1 MNWNGFVKK
10 WLRAFLTAGCVT
22 ALLLLY
28 GCATSEQE
36 EKVRDLEFTVAAAQE
51 IPPDLGQ
58 IIAEKQESP
67 FKLTYTDNDHL
78 YIIVG
83 YGRQDMGGYSIRV
96 NELYMTENSI
106 VIDTELLGPDKEEQ
120 AGANPS
126 YPFIVV
132 KTEYSELPVIF
143 R

>member
-1 MNWNGFVKK
+1 
-10 WLRAFLTAGCVT
+10 
-22 ALLLLY
+22 
-28 GCATSEQE
+28 
-36 EKVRDLEFTVAAAQE
+36 
-51 IPPDLGQ
+51 
-58 IIAEKQESP
+58 
-67 FKLTYTDNDHL
+67 
-78 YIIVG
+78 
-83 YGRQDMGGYSIRV
+83 MGGYSIRV

>member
-1 MNWNGFVKK
+1 MNWNGFAKK

-28 GCATSEQE
+28 GCATSGQE
-36 EKVRDLEFTVAAAQE
+36 EKVRDLEFAVAAQEE

-58 IIAEKQESP
+58 IISQKQQSP
-67 FKLTYTDNDHL
+67 FKLTYSDSDHL

-83 YGRQDMGGYSIRV
+83 YGQQNTGGYSIRV

-106 VIDTELLGPDKEEQ
+106 VIDTELLGPEKGET
-120 AGANPS
+120 AGSEPS

-132 KTEYSELPVIF
+132 RTEYSELPVIF
-143 R
+143 Q